1 MTLACLKWNSP
12 MTVLTPWTLQVSA
25 NVLIIE
31 AVRCELHLR
40 ICEGFATFPSPNN
53 FGYEVVFVKNLK
65 LFGGITY
72 RDQD

>member
-1 MTLACLKWNSP
+1 LDVTSHSHPASRD
-12 MTVLTPWTLQVSA
+12 A
-25 NVLIIE
+25 NLSVLIIE